1 MQAAVPSPPF
11 EGTNPGD
18 EEPVATMSAM
28 FSPLLRVGAGLRYPG
43 GRTGSLPILMYHRV
57 LHRPD
62 PLQPGIPDAAQ
73 ADRQFRALA
82 DHFSVL
88 PLPEALAL
96 QAEGRLPD
104 RSLCMTFDDG
114 YRDNIDVALPLLR
127 EYGLTA
133 SVFVAS
139 GYLDGGCM
147 FNDTVAEAVR
157 RLPAGP
163 VDLAFAGLGTRPIS
177 DNASRRALIGELT
190 QAIKYQSPEDRMVSE
205 AHLHQLVQAAGQ
217 QIPDDLMMRS
227 EQVLEMYRHGIDIG
241 GHTVTHPILT
251 SLSAELA
258 HHEIRANREAL
269 QSITGRLPTLFAYP
283 NGKPDRDYDRSH
295 ARLVAEAGYTAA
307 VSTAVGVSAPGRN
320 AFEIPRFVLL
330 ETSPLQIVSRLMRM
344 ARYSAPALATR

>member
-1 MQAAVPSPPF
+1 
-11 EGTNPGD
+11 
-18 EEPVATMSAM
+18 MSAM
-28 FSPLLRVGAGLRYPG
+28 LSPLLRFGARWRFPG
-43 GRTGSLPILMYHRV
+43 GRSGSLPILMYHRV

-62 PLQPGIPDAAQ
+62 PLQPGIPDAAEV
-73 ADRQFRALA
+73 DRQFRALA
-82 DHFSVL
+82 EHFRVL

-104 RSLCMTFDDG
+104 RCLCITFDDG
-114 YRDNIDVALPLLR
+114 YRDNIEVALPLLR
-127 EYGLTA
+127 EHGLTA
-133 SVFVAS
+133 TVFVAS

-157 RLPAGP
+157 RLPAGT
-163 VDLAFAGLGTRPIS
+163 VDLSFAGLGVRPIS
-177 DNASRRALIGELT
+177 DETTRRTLIGELT

-217 QIPDDLMMRS
+217 QMPDDLMMRS
-227 EQVLEMYRHGIDIG
+227 EQVLEMFRHGIDIG

-258 HHEIRANREAL
+258 RHEISANRDAL
-269 QSITGRLPTLFAYP
+269 QAITGHRPTLFAYP
-283 NGKPDRDYDRSH
+283 NGKPDRDYDRCH

-307 VSTAVGVSAPGRN
+307 VSTAVGVSAPGRD

-330 ETSPLQIVSRLMRM
+330 ETAPLQVVSRLMRM